1 MEKPM
6 LLVFDIG
13 NTQIKMGVFREK
25 ALIASWRMTTGS
37 QKTSDEYGVDML
49 MMLQKDG
56 IDPCGNS
63 RVMISSVVPNIMHSF
78 CSAVKAYI
86 GQEPVLVAPGIK
98 TGIFIKTDNPR
109 EVGADI
115 LTDAV
120 AAYTLYGGPCTIVD
134 FGTATKY
141 IVVTGKG
148 ELIAAV
154 ISPGLGISAEALVGR
169 TAQLPSVAIKKPP
182 TILTSNTVECIQ
194 AGLVYGC
201 IGQVEY
207 IAAKIKEELG
217 EPDMKVIATGGFG
230 KLIAAETSCI
240 DIYDRLLTLKG
251 LQLIAE
257 KNTPKGTAL

>member
-1 MEKPM
+1 M

-13 NTQIKMGVFREK
+13 NTQIKMGVFQNK
-25 ALIASWRMTTGS
+25 ALVASWRMTTGN

-49 MMLQKDG
+49 MMLQKEKINPKD
-56 IDPCGNS
+56 IS

-78 CSAVKAYI
+78 CSAVRNYI
-86 GQEPVLVAPGIK
+86 GREPMLVAPGIK
-98 TGIFIKTDNPR
+98 TGMFIRTENPR

-120 AAYTLYGGPCTIVD
+120 AAYTLYGGPCVVVD

-154 ISPGLGISAEALVGR
+154 ISPGLGISADALVSR
-169 TAQLPSVAIKKPP
+169 TAQLPSVAIRKPAS
-182 TILTSNTVECIQ
+182 ILTSNTVECIQ

-207 IAAKIKEELG
+207 IVAQIREEMKEPEL
-217 EPDMKVIATGGFG
+217 KVIATGGFG
-230 KLIAAETSCI
+230 KLIAAETACI

-257 KNTPKGTAL
+257 KNGSRGGNE